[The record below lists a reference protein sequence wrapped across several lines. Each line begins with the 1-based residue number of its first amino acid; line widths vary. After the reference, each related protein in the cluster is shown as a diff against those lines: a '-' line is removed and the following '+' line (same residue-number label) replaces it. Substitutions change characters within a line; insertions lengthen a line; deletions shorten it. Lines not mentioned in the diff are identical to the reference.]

1 MSLSGLLAKVGKLDI
16 VHAVLDV
23 LKQNKNQQNHHNK
36 QVISLF
42 CPIYICPK

>member
-23 LKQNKNQQNHHNK
+23 LKQKPTKPPQQTGN
-36 QVISLF
+36 ITILS
-42 CPIYICPK
+42 YIHLS